1 MSDAVMLERKDILQ
15 ALARGYCVPGN
26 TKKEIDTVLLQAMAD
41 EVMNEIERA
50 IAESEIYLRRR
61 LRELG
66 RL

>member
-41 EVMNEIERA
+41 EVMNEI
-50 IAESEIYLRRR
+50 YLRRR